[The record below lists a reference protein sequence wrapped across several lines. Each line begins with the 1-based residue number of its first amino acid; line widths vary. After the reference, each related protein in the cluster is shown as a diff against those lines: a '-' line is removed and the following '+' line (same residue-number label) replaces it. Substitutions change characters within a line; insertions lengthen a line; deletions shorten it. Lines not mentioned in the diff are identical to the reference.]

1 MAEQPNESKLRPVEV
16 GDRSFLLEVYASTR
30 AKELELV
37 PWDDAQ
43 RQAFVKMQF
52 EAQDE
57 HYRSRFPEATY
68 SIIVHNGEPAG
79 RLYVLRNED
88 QIRILDITLLPQY
101 RNSGIGTPLIRSL
114 MDEAGKA
121 GKPLRIYVENF
132 NPSRALFERLG
143 FSQIDETDFNLLY
156 EWNAAKRSQLQ
167 PQAD

>member
-1 MAEQPNESKLRPVEV
+1 MAEALDKCNLRPVED

-37 PWDDAQ
+37 PWDESQ

-57 HYRSRFPEATY
+57 HYRAKFPDASY
-68 SIIVHNGEPAG
+68 SIIVHDGEPAG
-79 RLYVLRNED
+79 RLYVLRTET

-114 MDEAGKA
+114 MDEAGRL
-121 GKPLRIYVENF
+121 GLPLRIYVENF

-143 FSQIDETDFNLLY
+143 FSQVDEADFNLLY
-156 EWNAAKRSQLQ
+156 EWSAAKRSQLQ
-167 PQAD
+167 SQAD